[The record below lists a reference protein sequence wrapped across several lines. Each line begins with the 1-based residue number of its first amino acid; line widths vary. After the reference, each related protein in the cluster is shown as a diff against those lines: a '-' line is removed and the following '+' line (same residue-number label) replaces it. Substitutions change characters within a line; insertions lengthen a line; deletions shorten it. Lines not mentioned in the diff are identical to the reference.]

1 VRVRVTLASQL
12 ADYAGGEKH
21 LSVEVD
27 GDGDGASPTVAAVL
41 DAVGA
46 RHPGVR
52 DRALDDQ
59 GALRRHVNV
68 FVNQENVR
76 FMGGLQAPVNDG
88 AEVSIF
94 PAVSGGCGSLHQVEP
109 VQSR

>member
-1 VRVRVTLASQL
+1 MRVRVTLSTQL
-12 ADYAGGEKH
+12 ASYAGGAKH
-21 LSVEVD
+21 LDVEVD
-27 GDGDGASPTVAAVL
+27 GAGEAPTVAAVL

-46 RHPGVR
+46 LHPGVR

-76 FMGGLQAPVNDG
+76 FTGGLSTPVADG

-94 PAVSGGCGSLHQVEP
+94 PAVSGG
-109 VQSR
+109 

>member
-1 VRVRVTLASQL
+1 VRIRVTLSAQL
-12 ADYAGGEKH
+12 ASYAGGERH
-21 LSVEVD
+21 LDVEVD
-27 GDGDGASPTVAAVL
+27 GSGSGAATVGAVI

-59 GALRRHVNV
+59 GAIRRHVNV

-76 FMGGLQAPVNDG
+76 FIGGLQAPVTDG

-94 PAVSGGCGSLHQVEP
+94 PAVSGG
-109 VQSR
+109 

>member
-1 VRVRVTLASQL
+1 VTLASQL
-12 ADYAGGEKH
+12 ASYAGGAKH
-21 LSVEVD
+21 LDVEVD
-27 GDGDGASPTVAAVL
+27 DSGSAATVAAVL

-46 RHPGVR
+46 MWPGVR

-76 FMGGLQAPVNDG
+76 FTGGLSTPVTDG
-88 AEVSIF
+88 AELSIF
-94 PAVSGGCGSLHQVEP
+94 PAVSGG
-109 VQSR
+109 

>member
-1 VRVRVTLASQL
+1 VPVRVTLASQL
-12 ADYAGGEKH
+12 AQYAGGERH
-21 LSVEVD
+21 LSVELD
-27 GDGDGASPTVAAVL
+27 GDATVAAVL

-46 RHPGVR
+46 LHPGVR

-59 GALRRHVNV
+59 GVIRRHVNV

-76 FMGGLQAPVNDG
+76 FTGGLQTPVTNG

-94 PAVSGGCGSLHQVEP
+94 PAVSGG
-109 VQSR
+109 